1 MLIGSSLSR
10 VSTTA
15 IILAADSNPE
25 FSGPKYLASIVGES
39 MLQMVVDDAVTWPV
53 DEVVVVLGADAA
65 QIAEA
70 VDFRDHTVIIDPE
83 WSEGSASPL
92 RAALD
97 FASRNRSTQL
107 CVIARG
113 DQPGVDAETVGALV
127 DAANA
132 EGADA
137 VVPKYRYSVGWPVVL
152 DDTLWKHLLGG
163 EGNVDL
169 LAVVASHGVS
179 VGEVWFDYLPP
190 TVYATPADLP
200 MGER

>member
-1 MLIGSSLSR
+1 

-25 FSGPKYLASIVGES
+25 FPGPKYLASVVGES
-39 MLQMVVDDAVTWPV
+39 MLQMVVDDAATWPV
-53 DEVVVVLGADAA
+53 DEVIVVLGADAA
-65 QIAEA
+65 QIAEE
-70 VDFRDHTVIIDPE
+70 VDFREHTVIIDPE

-97 FASRNRSTQL
+97 LASRDRSTRL

-113 DQPGVDAETVGALV
+113 DQPGIDAGTVGALV
-127 DAANA
+127 DAANEEDA
-132 EGADA
+132 AA

-152 DDTLWKHLLGG
+152 DDTLWKYLLGG
-163 EGNVDL
+163 EGTVDL

-179 VGEVWFDYLPP
+179 VEEVWLDHLPP
-190 TVYATPADLP
+190 TIYATPADLP
-200 MGER
+200 MGGR

>member
-1 MLIGSSLSR
+1 M
-10 VSTTA
+10 STTA

-25 FSGPKYLASIVGES
+25 FPGPKYLASVVGEP
-39 MLQMVVDDAVTWPV
+39 MLQMVVDDAATWPV

-65 QIAEA
+65 LIAEA
-70 VDFRDHTVIIDPE
+70 IDFRGHTVIIDPE

-97 FASRNRSTQL
+97 LASRDRSTHL

-113 DQPGVDAETVGALV
+113 DQPGVDAVTVGALV
-127 DAANA
+127 DAANK

-152 DDTLWKHLLGG
+152 DDTLWNHLLGG
-163 EGNVDL
+163 EGTVDL
-169 LAVVASHGVS
+169 LAVIASHGVS
-179 VGEVWFDYLPP
+179 VEEVWFDHLAP

-200 MGER
+200 MGGR

>member
-1 MLIGSSLSR
+1 M
-10 VSTTA
+10 STTA
-15 IILAADSNPE
+15 IILAADSNAD
-25 FSGPKYLASIVGES
+25 FLGPKYLMSIAGES
-39 MLQMVVDDAVTWPV
+39 MLQMVVNEAVTWPV

-65 QIAEA
+65 QIVEA
-70 VDFRDHTVIIDPE
+70 VDFKGHTVIIDPE

-97 FASRNRSTQL
+97 LASRRRSTRL

-113 DQPGVDAETVGALV
+113 DQPGVDEETVGALV
-127 DAANA
+127 DTANQ

-152 DDTLWKHLLGG
+152 DDTLWKYLLGS
-163 EGNVDL
+163 EGAVDVL
-169 LAVVASHGVS
+169 GVIASHGAAVE
-179 VGEVWFDYLPP
+179 EVWFDHLPP

-200 MGER
+200 TSGR

>member
-1 MLIGSSLSR
+1 

-25 FSGPKYLASIVGES
+25 FPGPKYLASVAGEA

-65 QIAEA
+65 VIAEA
-70 VDFRDHTVIIDPE
+70 IDFRGHTVIIDPE

-97 FASRNRSTQL
+97 LASRDRSTHL

-113 DQPGVDAETVGALV
+113 DQPGVDAVTVGALV
-127 DAANA
+127 DAANE

-152 DDTLWKHLLGG
+152 DDTLWKYLLGG
-163 EGNVDL
+163 EGTVDL
-169 LAVVASHGVS
+169 LAVIASYGVS
-179 VGEVWFDYLPP
+179 VEEVWFDHLPP

-200 MGER
+200 MGGR

>member
-1 MLIGSSLSR
+1 

-25 FSGPKYLASIVGES
+25 FDGPKYLVSVFGES

-70 VDFRDHTVIIDPE
+70 VDFRGHTVIIDPE

-97 FASRNRSTQL
+97 LASRDRSTRL

-113 DQPGVDAETVGALV
+113 DQPGVDAGTVGALV
-127 DAANA
+127 DAANE
-132 EGADA
+132 EGAGA

-152 DDTLWKHLLGG
+152 DDTLWKFLLGG
-163 EGNVDL
+163 EGTVDL
-169 LAVVASHGVS
+169 LAVIASHGVS
-179 VGEVWFDYLPP
+179 VEEVWFDHLPP
-190 TVYATPADLP
+190 TVYTTPADLP
-200 MGER
+200 MGGG

>member
-1 MLIGSSLSR
+1 

-25 FSGPKYLASIVGES
+25 FPGPKYLASVVGEP
-39 MLQMVVDDAVTWPV
+39 MLQMVVDDAATWPV

-65 QIAEA
+65 LIAEA
-70 VDFRDHTVIIDPE
+70 IDFRGHTVIVDPE

-97 FASRNRSTQL
+97 LASRDRSTHL

-113 DQPGVDAETVGALV
+113 DQPGVDAVTVGALV
-127 DAANA
+127 DAANK

-152 DDTLWKHLLGG
+152 DDTLWNHLLGG
-163 EGNVDL
+163 EGTVDL
-169 LAVVASHGVS
+169 LAVIASHGVS
-179 VGEVWFDYLPP
+179 VEEVWFDHLAP

-200 MGER
+200 MGGR

>member
-1 MLIGSSLSR
+1 

-25 FSGPKYLASIVGES
+25 FPGPKYLASVVGES
-39 MLQMVVDDAVTWPV
+39 MLQMVVDDAATWPV
-53 DEVVVVLGADAA
+53 DEVIVVLGADAA
-65 QIAEA
+65 QIAEE
-70 VDFRDHTVIIDPE
+70 VDFRGHTVIIDPE

-97 FASRNRSTQL
+97 LASRDRSTRL
-107 CVIARG
+107 CVVARG
-113 DQPGVDAETVGALV
+113 DQPGIDAGTVGALV
-127 DAANA
+127 DAANE

-152 DDTLWKHLLGG
+152 DDTLWKYLLGG
-163 EGNVDL
+163 EGTVDL

-179 VGEVWFDYLPP
+179 VEEVWLDHLPP
-190 TVYATPADLP
+190 TIYATPADLP
-200 MGER
+200 MGGR